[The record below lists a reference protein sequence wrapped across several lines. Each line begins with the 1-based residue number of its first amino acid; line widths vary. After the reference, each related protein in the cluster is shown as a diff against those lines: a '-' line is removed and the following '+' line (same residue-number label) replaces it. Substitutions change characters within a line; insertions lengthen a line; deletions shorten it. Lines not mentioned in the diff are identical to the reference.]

1 MKHKSLFL
9 LAIAG
14 ISLTAL
20 LSGCLRDECESTR
33 TFVRFDPVYKQPSEV
48 RAGMSVQAPRA
59 LHNTGKIYV
68 FGQYLFINERNEG
81 IHVIDNADPA
91 NPKPVVFWS
100 IPGNGDMAIRGQYLY
115 ANQYIDLLTID
126 ISNFQNPQ
134 IVCRSENAFQSYGYD
149 LARGYLVDYLQT
161 EITETVPCND
171 GRWGQEWFRE
181 GDVVFINNAFMANNN
196 GPTKA
201 SNPLAV
207 AGIGGSYARFTIVD
221 NYLYTVDNSLLYSW
235 SVASACPARLDSVW
249 VGWNIETI
257 FPWKDRLFVG
267 SQIGVFI
274 FNNSNPQH
282 PVLETQ
288 FSHASGCDPVVC
300 DDNYAYVTIHD
311 GTTCNG
317 TFNQLDIIDI
327 DNLPS
332 AELKKSYQMKR
343 PFGLSVTNN
352 FLYVCDEGLKIFDKT
367 NPLDLKEKSHI
378 KGFDAYDIIALSES
392 QLLVIGAD
400 GFYQFNATDPVHP
413 IQLSMIP
420 VSK

>member
-1 MKHKSLFL
+1 
-9 LAIAG
+9 
-14 ISLTAL
+14 
-20 LSGCLRDECESTR
+20 
-33 TFVRFDPVYKQPSEV
+33 
-48 RAGMSVQAPRA
+48 
-59 LHNTGKIYV
+59 
-68 FGQYLFINERNEG
+68 
-81 IHVIDNADPA
+81 
-91 NPKPVVFWS
+91 
-100 IPGNGDMAIRGQYLY
+100 
-115 ANQYIDLLTID
+115 
-126 ISNFQNPQ
+126 
-134 IVCRSENAFQSYGYD
+134 
-149 LARGYLVDYLQT
+149 
-161 EITETVPCND
+161 
-171 GRWGQEWFRE
+171 
-181 GDVVFINNAFMANNN
+181 
-196 GPTKA
+196 
-201 SNPLAV
+201 
-207 AGIGGSYARFTIVD
+207 
-221 NYLYTVDNSLLYSW
+221 
-235 SVASACPARLDSVW
+235 VASTCPARLDSVW
-249 VGWNIETI
+249 MGWNIETI

-267 SQIGVFI
+267 SQTGVFI

-317 TFNQLDIIDI
+317 TFNQLDIIGI

-352 FLYVCDEGLKIFDKT
+352 YLYLCDEGLKIFDKT

-400 GFYQFNATDPVHP
+400 GFYQFNATDPAHP
-413 IQLSMIP
+413 VQLSMIP